1 MLKGQVAFLERRF
14 FKAVTAL
21 VALAQTPFPLSLGD
35 FPFWVLLSQG
45 SQTVSRAGCGERW
58 PLCSSPL
65 LCSALSETGDL
76 AAHSSRHQAS
86 SNLTPLSSSL
96 LPRPQPGVCPGPPA
110 SSLLDID
117 ALPLPVQ
124 IKPGSPPYTISSL
137 SGSIKGHRV
146 CTSRQYC
153 LQGTQRWHSCWV
165 TLKYS
170 EHSQAL

>member
-1 MLKGQVAFLERRF
+1 MPFRERTIESWDCCGGPAQDSF
-14 FKAVTAL
+14 PPAPYHL
-21 VALAQTPFPLSLGD
+21 PLLATPFPGTPDGFCGMTLWPGMFWIEMASLLSALIPLGSIPTWGPHCPLLQPLTFEPD
-35 FPFWVLLSQG
+35 FPAVLPATTP
-45 SQTVSRAGCGERW
+45 QTWG
-58 PLCSSPL
+58 
-65 LCSALSETGDL
+65 
-76 AAHSSRHQAS
+76 
-86 SNLTPLSSSL
+86 
-96 LPRPQPGVCPGPPA
+96 LPWAPA
-110 SSLLDID
+110 SSLLPS
-117 ALPLPVQ
+117 ALPLPVH